1 MLRISC
7 HLMPETKRKLDATC
21 IIRSISFR
29 IATSRRAE
37 KREENVSENEMQIFI
52 EISILLESKENC
64 AMVSD
69 IGGII
74 FCENLKLKLNA

>member
-1 MLRISC
+1 MLRMSC
-7 HLMPETKRKLDATC
+7 HLMPETRRKLDATR
-21 IIRSISFR
+21 IIRSVSFR

-52 EISILLESKENC
+52 EISILLETKENC
-64 AMVSD
+64 ATVSD
-69 IGGII
+69 IEGII